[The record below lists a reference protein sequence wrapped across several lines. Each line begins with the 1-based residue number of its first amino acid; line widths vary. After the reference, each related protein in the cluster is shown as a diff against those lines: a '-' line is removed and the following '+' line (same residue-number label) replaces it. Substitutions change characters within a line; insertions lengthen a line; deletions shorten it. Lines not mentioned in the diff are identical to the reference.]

1 MFDKIEQAGLS
12 ELHFKSDPASQLNAI
27 VAIHSTK
34 LGPALGGCR
43 CVPYLSDNDAID
55 DVIRLA
61 KGMSYKAALANV
73 PQGGGKAVILQPNHI
88 EDRVALYRAFGAF
101 VDTLNGRYIT
111 AVDSGTQLSD
121 MDEVRKETTYVSG
134 CSADGLD
141 PSPVTALGVY
151 SGIKAALAH
160 KRGHDNLKDV
170 HITLQG
176 VGNVGLSLA
185 EMLYQEGAKLTV
197 TDINPH
203 PLQLCKKRFNAH
215 VIAPNTIYSIDC
227 DIFSPCGLGGIL
239 NAKTIPL
246 LRCDIV
252 AGSANNQLATP
263 DDGQSLHDLGIL
275 YAPDYVINA
284 GGLIQV
290 SLGQTRKSQHAIIEQ
305 TKAINKTLK
314 EIFIR
319 SSLENT
325 PTNHIA
331 DQMAEA
337 ILNR

>member
-12 ELHFKSDPASQLNAI
+12 ELHFKSDPAAQLKAI

-43 CVPYLSDNDAID
+43 CVPYPSDNDAID

-61 KGMSYKAALANV
+61 KGMSYKAALAGV
-73 PQGGGKAVILQPNHI
+73 PQGGGKAVILKPDHI

-121 MDEVRKETTYVSG
+121 MDEVHKETAFVSG
-134 CSADGLD
+134 CSSDGLD
-141 PSPVTALGVY
+141 PSPVTAYGVY

-160 KRGHDNLKDV
+160 KRGHDNLKGV
-170 HITLQG
+170 HVTLQG
-176 VGNVGLSLA
+176 IGNVGWSLA
-185 EMLYQEGAKLTV
+185 EMLYQDGAKLTV
-197 TDINPH
+197 ADINPQ
-203 PLQLCKKRFNAH
+203 PLQRCKKTFNATI
-215 VIAPNTIYSIDC
+215 VAPNNVYSTHC

-239 NAKTIPL
+239 NKKTIPL
-246 LRCDIV
+246 LRCEIV

-263 DDGQSLHDLGIL
+263 NDGQLLHTLGIL

-290 SLGQTRKSQHAIIEQ
+290 SLGQTQKSQHEIIEK
-305 TKAINKTLK
+305 TKIINKTLR

-319 SSLENT
+319 SSLEDA

-337 ILNR
+337 LLNA